1 VPGVDKSAA
10 ACGTLGVGGLSSVF
24 PAYAALILPFH
35 MKKFMLDLGG
45 LEGAVQS
52 LGSRCVDCSAARH
65 RKIGILTG
73 ETKFNII
80 YFAKGY

>member
-1 VPGVDKSAA
+1 
-10 ACGTLGVGGLSSVF
+10 
-24 PAYAALILPFH
+24 

-52 LGSRCVDCSAARH
+52 LGSMCVDCSAARH